1 MLRAATG
8 STKDQGCLEVRN
20 MSMCNQQCFIKEK
33 KMVKYEFKKHNT
45 ELQHNRNCHTH
56 LYIFMCR
63 LFNINMKNRH
73 DTNI

>member
-33 KMVKYEFKKHNT
+33 KWLSTNLKSTTPTCNT
-45 ELQHNRNCHTH
+45 TETATRI
-56 LYIFMCR
+56 YIYLCVDS
-63 LFNINMKNRH
+63 LIL
-73 DTNI
+73 I